1 MSLQANRYRPGARQ
15 RGEDTRRRILETAL
29 ALFAAEGFDSA
40 STRAIAEQAGVNLP
54 AIQYYFGSKEGLYRA
69 AIAHIGEQAT
79 QAIAPISARVRDA
92 LDSGTPNRAQL
103 IGLLCEM
110 VDALVT
116 IFLDETLPGRE
127 SRSLFVSRVEVEHTA
142 ALDPLNN
149 VMRQL
154 VMTPASLLVGLL
166 VGRPAE
172 DEQVVLRT
180 LMILGQAKIF
190 CSRSVVRALDWDT
203 VGESRIETVKALVH
217 QHTRAI
223 CRSLT
228 SAAPEST
235 MPRIATANSV
245 TRKSTASK
253 SAAPK
258 GAPLRSVAPKSA
270 AAKSGLAKS
279 ATSNRA
285 APRRATR

>member
-1 MSLQANRYRPGARQ
+1 MPLPANRYRPGARQ

-29 ALFAAEGFDSA
+29 GLFAAEGFDSA
-40 STRAIAEQAGVNLP
+40 STRAIAERAGVNLP

-79 QAIAPISARVRDA
+79 QAIAPIATRVHDA
-92 LDSGTPNRAQL
+92 LDSGAPGRVQL
-103 IGLLCEM
+103 INLLCEM

-116 IFLDETLPGRE
+116 MFLDDSLPERE

-142 ALDPLNN
+142 ALDPLND

-154 VMTPASLLVGLL
+154 VLDPTSALVGRL

-190 CSRSVVRALDWDT
+190 CSRSVVRALGWDT
-203 VGESRIETVKALVH
+203 VGEVRVEAVKALVH

-223 CRSLT
+223 CRSL
-228 SAAPEST
+228 
-235 MPRIATANSV
+235 
-245 TRKSTASK
+245 K
-253 SAAPK
+253 SAQ
-258 GAPLRSVAPKSA
+258 LE
-270 AAKSGLAKS
+270 S
-279 ATSNRA
+279 AT
-285 APRRATR
+285 P

>member
-1 MSLQANRYRPGARQ
+1 MSLPANRYRPGARQ

-29 ALFAAEGFDSA
+29 ALFAAVGFDSA

-79 QAIAPISARVRDA
+79 QAIVPIAGRVHDA
-92 LDSGTPNRAQL
+92 LDRGTPSRAQL
-103 IGLLCEM
+103 VKLLCEM

-116 IFLDETLPGRE
+116 LFLDDSLPERE

-142 ALDPLNN
+142 ALDPLNE
-149 VMRQL
+149 VMRRHVL
-154 VMTPASLLVGLL
+154 APSSALVGRLL
-166 VGRPAE
+166 GRPAE

-190 CSRSVVRALDWDT
+190 CSRSVVRALGWDT
-203 VGESRIETVKALVH
+203 VGEGRVHAVKALVH

-223 CRSLT
+223 CRSL
-228 SAAPEST
+228 
-235 MPRIATANSV
+235 
-245 TRKSTASK
+245 
-253 SAAPK
+253 
-258 GAPLRSVAPKSA
+258 KSA
-270 AAKSGLAKS
+270 AA
-279 ATSNRA
+279 
-285 APRRATR
+285 